1 MKALVV
7 YDSFFGNTEKIAQ
20 AIGQG
25 LGSQGEVEARRVG
38 EVTPWQKPPGLAP
51 QQLAGVQL
59 LIVGSPTRGFRAS
72 EATMKFL
79 NSIPAGGLRGVKVAA
94 FDTRMS
100 LKDLNNAI
108 LNFVFWLKLG
118 GYAAKPIANALQK
131 SGGELLAA
139 PEGFFV
145 KASEGPLHDGELER
159 AAEWGRKI
167 RDVKRE
173 T

>member
-1 MKALVV
+1 MKALIV

-38 EVTPWQKPPGLAP
+38 DVTP

-118 GYAAKPIANALQK
+118 GYAAKPIADALQK

>member
-7 YDSFFGNTEKIAQ
+7 YDSFFGNTEKIAA
-20 AIGQG
+20 AIGLG
-25 LGSQGEVEARRVG
+25 LGSQGEVETCRVG
-38 EVTPWQKPPGLAP
+38 SVTP

-79 NSIPAGGLRGVKVAA
+79 KSIPAGGLRGVKVAA

-118 GYAAKPIANALQK
+118 GYAATPIAAALQK

-159 AAEWGRKI
+159 ASEWGRKLNH
-167 RDVKRE
+167 
-173 T
+173 

>member
-38 EVTPWQKPPGLAP
+38 DVTP

-94 FDTRMS
+94 FDTR
-100 LKDLNNAI
+100 LTVKDMGSPI
-108 LNFVFWLKLG
+108 LTFVFWLKLG
-118 GYAAKPIANALQK
+118 NYAANVIAGALQK
-131 SGGELLAA
+131 IGGELVLP

-145 KASEGPLHDGELER
+145 KASEGPLKDGELER
-159 AAEWGRKI
+159 AGEWGRKLN
-167 RDVKRE
+167 R
-173 T
+173 